1 MNDDELRAIYA
12 EGMRARPVTDASP
25 DPELLRRVAR
35 GEASEAERLRVLDA
49 VMQSEELRREYDT
62 VRALAAGGRRR
73 LPGPTAWVGL
83 AATLLIAVYAG
94 ARWWNDRATTEPYRG
109 SASEVAL
116 VKPAADARVSL
127 PVTLTWHA
135 VGEAHQYDVEVLD
148 AGGQPVH
155 RGSGPDTTAT
165 IAAPALVAGDYHW
178 SVVARRADGTVV
190 RSGISRFSV
199 R

>member
-1 MNDDELRAIYA
+1 ML
-12 EGMRARPVTDASP
+12 T
-25 DPELLRRVAR
+25 L
-35 GEASEAERLRVLDA
+35 A
-49 VMQSEELRREYDT
+49 VIALILPAAYR
-62 VRALAAGGRRR
+62 LAAGEAQSPR
-73 LPGPTAWVGL
+73 LGMVSVWISLV
-83 AATLLIAVYAG
+83 LIAVYAG
-94 ARWWNDRATTEPYRG
+94 ARWWNDRATTEPYPG

-127 PVTLTWHA
+127 PVALTWHA
-135 VGEAHQYDVEVLD
+135 VREAHQYDVEVLD